1 MPPQVAFL
9 CHVPKALQE
18 ATAGFSIKEW
28 AEAVAK
34 AGNAKVR
41 HCCCHPGWLLVVVRV
56 RQSWLTEHCK
66 PACT

>member
-1 MPPQVAFL
+1 MLRTMLQLAVL

-18 ATAGFSIKEW
+18 ATPTFSIKEW

-41 HCCCHPGWLLVVVRV
+41 RMGLVSVCVDTES
-56 RQSWLTEHCK
+56 SWVHASVC
-66 PACT
+66 